1 MGYKDIAYK
10 GDPGLKFKNLPGSQ
24 KNDQWLDVEDG
35 TILSQERFAV
45 WMRISMTPRFRKLWG
60 YIDQKLEIGKY
71 RITIMNNWP
80 VKKWNGEKMV
90 VMSQA
95 NIFGG
100 KNVFLCYVYL
110 GFGAVLF
117 LTSIIFGVRKCTR
130 SKGIL
135 AEKLK

>member
-1 MGYKDIAYK
+1 
-10 GDPGLKFKNLPGSQ
+10 
-24 KNDQWLDVEDG
+24 
-35 TILSQERFAV
+35 
-45 WMRISMTPRFRKLWG
+45 MRASMTPRFRKLWG
-60 YIDQKLEIGKY
+60 YIDEKLEVGKY
-71 RITIMNNWP
+71 QITITNNWP
-80 VKKWNGEKMV
+80 VKKWDGQKML

-110 GFGAVLF
+110 VFGAVLI
-117 LTSIIFGVRKCTR
+117 LTSCVFGVRKMSR